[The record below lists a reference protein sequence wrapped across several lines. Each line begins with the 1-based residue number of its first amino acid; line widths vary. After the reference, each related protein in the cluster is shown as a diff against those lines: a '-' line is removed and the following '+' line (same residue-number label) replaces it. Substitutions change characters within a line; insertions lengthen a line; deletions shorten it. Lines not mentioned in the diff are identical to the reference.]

1 MQKNMDL
8 DNSFTNRKDAEDVK
22 KKQNFVVGVQN
33 FEFIQGGNYLH
44 MLVQSC

>member
-8 DNSFTNRKDAEDVK
+8 DNSFTNRKDAEDAK

-33 FEFIQGGNYLH
+33 FEFIQEGNYLH